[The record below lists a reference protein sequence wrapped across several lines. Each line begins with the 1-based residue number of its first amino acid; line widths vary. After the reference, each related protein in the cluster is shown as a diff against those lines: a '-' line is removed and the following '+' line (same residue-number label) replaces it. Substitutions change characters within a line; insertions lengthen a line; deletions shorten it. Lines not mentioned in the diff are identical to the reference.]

1 MFTRSGS
8 ATWQGGLKDGNGTVS
23 TQSGAL
29 NELSYGFNKRF
40 GDEPGTNPEELVG
53 AAHAA
58 CFSMALSN
66 MLSGAG
72 IGNIDIK
79 TTSKI
84 TLEKDGD
91 GFTVTKAHLVT
102 QISADGDKAQ
112 IEELELRDISDHKL
126 RKVLRDLDRQVGELG
141 NTHE

>member
-8 ATWQGGLKDGNGTVS
+8 AIWQGGLKDGKGTVS

-29 NELSYGFNKRF
+29 KDLAYGFNTRF
-40 GDEPGTNPEELVG
+40 GDEPGTNPEELIG

-66 MLSGAG
+66 MLSQAG
-72 IGNIDIK
+72 IGGIDIQ

-84 TLEKDGD
+84 TLEKDGE

-102 QISADGDKAQ
+102 RISGDGDKAQ
-112 IEELELRDISDHKL
+112 IEDLARKAKEGCPISKL
-126 RKVLRDLDRQVGELG
+126 LNAEVTMDATVA
-141 NTHE
+141 

>member
-8 ATWQGGLKDGNGTVS
+8 AEWQGSLKDGNGTVS
-23 TQSGAL
+23 TQSGAM
-29 NELSYGFNKRF
+29 SDVPYGFNNRF
-40 GDEPGTNPEELVG
+40 GDTPGTNPEELIG

-66 MLSGAG
+66 MLADAG
-72 IGNIDIK
+72 IGNVRIR

-91 GFTVTKAHLVT
+91 GFTVTKAHLETSV
-102 QISADGDKAQ
+102 SGDGERSQ
-112 IEELELRDISDHKL
+112 IEELAQKAKANCPISKL
-126 RKVLRDLDRQVGELG
+126 L
-141 NTHE
+141 NTEITMDATVA

>member
-8 ATWQGGLKDGNGTVS
+8 AEWQGGLKDGKGTVS

-29 NELSYGFNKRF
+29 KDLAYSFNKRF

-66 MLSGAG
+66 LLSAAG
-72 IGNIDIK
+72 IGNIEIK

-102 QISADGDKAQ
+102 NISADAERAQ
-112 IEELELRDISDHKL
+112 IEELAQKAKEGCPISKL
-126 RKVLRDLDRQVGELG
+126 LNANVTMDATVA
-141 NTHE
+141 

>member
-8 ATWQGGLKDGNGTVS
+8 ATWNGGLKDGNGTVS

-29 NELSYGFNKRF
+29 QDVAYGFNKRF
-40 GDEPGTNPEELVG
+40 GDEPGTNPEELIG

-66 MLSGAG
+66 MLSEAG
-72 IGNIDIK
+72 VGGIDIR
-79 TTSKI
+79 TSSKI

-91 GFTVTKAHLVT
+91 GFTVTKAHLT
-102 QISADGDKAQ
+102 TRISGDGERAQ
-112 IEELELRDISDHKL
+112 IEELAQKAKAGCPISKL
-126 RKVLRDLDRQVGELG
+126 LNAEITMDATVA
-141 NTHE
+141 

>member
-1 MFTRSGS
+1 MVTRSGS
-8 ATWQGGLKDGNGTVS
+8 ATWQGGLKDGTGTVS

-29 NELSYGFNKRF
+29 DGLSYGFNKRF

-66 MLSGAG
+66 MLSEAG

-79 TTSKI
+79 TTSRI
-84 TLEKDGD
+84 TLDKDSD

-102 QISADGDKAQ
+102 QISGDGDKAQ
-112 IEELELRDISDHKL
+112 IEELAQKAKAGCPISKL
-126 RKVLRDLDRQVGELG
+126 LNAEVTMDATVA
-141 NTHE
+141 

>member
-23 TQSGAL
+23 TESGVLDEAA
-29 NELSYGFNKRF
+29 YGFNHRF
-40 GDEPGTNPEELVG
+40 GDEPGTNPEELIG

-66 MLSGAG
+66 MLSEAG
-72 IGNIDIK
+72 IGNIDIE
-79 TTSKI
+79 TTSQI

-102 QISADGDKAQ
+102 TISGDGDRAQ
-112 IEELELRDISDHKL
+112 IEELATKAKAGCPISKL
-126 RKVLRDLDRQVGELG
+126 LNAEITMKATVA
-141 NTHE
+141 

>member
-8 ATWQGGLKDGNGTVS
+8 ATWNGGLKDGTGTVS

-29 NELSYGFNKRF
+29 QDVAYGFNKRF
-40 GDEPGTNPEELVG
+40 GDEPGTNPEELIG

-66 MLSGAG
+66 MLSEAG
-72 IGNIDIK
+72 VGGIDIR
-79 TTSKI
+79 TSSKI

-91 GFTVTKAHLVT
+91 GFTVTKAHLT
-102 QISADGDKAQ
+102 TRISGDGERAQ
-112 IEELELRDISDHKL
+112 IEELAQKAKAGCPISKL
-126 RKVLRDLDRQVGELG
+126 LNAEITMDATVA
-141 NTHE
+141 

>member
-8 ATWQGGLKDGNGTVS
+8 ATWQGGLKDGTGTVS

-29 NELSYGFNKRF
+29 TDLPYGFNTRF
-40 GDEPGTNPEELVG
+40 ADEPGTNPEELIG
-53 AAHAA
+53 AAHAS

-66 MLSGAG
+66 LLSGAG
-72 IGNIDIK
+72 IGGISIR

-91 GFTVTKAHLVT
+91 GFTVTKAHLET
-102 QISADGDKAQ
+102 TISADADRTQ
-112 IEELELRDISDHKL
+112 IEDLAQKAKAGCPISKL
-126 RKVLRDLDRQVGELG
+126 LNAEVTMNATVA
-141 NTHE
+141 

>member
-8 ATWQGGLKDGNGTVS
+8 ATWTGGLKDGKGTVS

-29 NELSYGFNKRF
+29 QDVAYGFNKRF
-40 GDEPGTNPEELVG
+40 GDEPGTNPEELIG

-66 MLSGAG
+66 MLSEAG
-72 IGNIDIK
+72 VGGIDIQ
-79 TTSKI
+79 TSSKI

-91 GFTVTKAHLVT
+91 GFTVTKAHLT
-102 QISADGDKAQ
+102 TRISGDGERAQ
-112 IEELELRDISDHKL
+112 IEELAQKAKAGCPISKL
-126 RKVLRDLDRQVGELG
+126 LNAEITMDATVA
-141 NTHE
+141 